1 MNIEMVST
9 MQDLRNRIL
18 SGEDVEA
25 EEMLLIIEDL
35 RKDRRS
41 AEGSGKKKKTQTVAA
56 DISLNTL
63 FNFPE

>member
-1 MNIEMVST
+1 MSEETLVN

-25 EEMLLIIEDL
+25 EEMLLVIEDL

-41 AEGSGKKKKTQTVAA
+41 AEGGKKKKQTTAA
-56 DISLNTL
+56 SIDLNTL
-63 FNFPE
+63 FILPGS